1 MVDKAHVGRAR
12 LFLHIEAFFE
22 MLALFCVCGLRY
34 DIYQAE
40 TKKNLDEEQQK
51 HVNEVGEEFFQ
62 ADVLW
67 MLAFISC
74 FISAIYGIYLSKKL
88 AKDLDIC
95 DFYHQRD
102 QETYD
107 KIIAEDSGFKLWKD
121 QSAIE
126 VDGKNI
132 KGR

>member
-1 MVDKAHVGRAR
+1 M
-12 LFLHIEAFFE
+12 F
-22 MLALFCVCGLRY
+22 ALFCVCGLRY
-34 DIYQAE
+34 DIYKAE
-40 TKKNLDEEQQK
+40 NEKNLNEEQRK

-74 FISAIYGIYLSKKL
+74 LISTLYGFYLSKKL

-121 QSAIE
+121 
-126 VDGKNI
+126 
-132 KGR
+132 